1 MKRKMLIKQDAELTE
16 NSKENIGTPLQTDC
30 WIYRIVV
37 SALALTLI
45 SSIGGAVWLKSQDKD
60 IPEILIA
67 LGTGSLG
74 GLAGFLAPTP
84 AKK

>member
-1 MKRKMLIKQDAELTE
+1 M
-16 NSKENIGTPLQTDC
+16 NSKKNLNKDISHTGTPLQTDR

-37 SALALTLI
+37 STLALALI
-45 SSIGGAVWLKSQDKD
+45 SSIGSAVWLEANDKE

-74 GLAGFLAPTP
+74 GLAGLLSSTP
-84 AKK
+84 SKE